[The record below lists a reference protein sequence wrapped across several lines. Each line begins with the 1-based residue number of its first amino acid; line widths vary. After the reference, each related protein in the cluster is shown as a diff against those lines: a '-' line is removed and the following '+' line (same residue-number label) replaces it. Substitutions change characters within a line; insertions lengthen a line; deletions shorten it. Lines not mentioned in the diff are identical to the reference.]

1 MLQQRNE
8 ICHGK
13 VLGKWSCD
21 GEISTP
27 NIHLVKGKHRDL
39 GVSSSNTRKYN
50 RIIIEQIICICRAH
64 MRVVKRRKTT
74 HFPCRVICRVC
85 TKQST
90 QKIAKILWMGQ
101 QNPKNQLRDV
111 VYPWLFDF
119 L

>member
-1 MLQQRNE
+1 MLIYQR
-8 ICHGK
+8 
-13 VLGKWSCD
+13 V
-21 GEISTP
+21 
-27 NIHLVKGKHRDL
+27 
-39 GVSSSNTRKYN
+39 
-50 RIIIEQIICICRAH
+50 IIEQIIYICRAH

-85 TKQST
+85 TKQLT

-119 L
+119 LPRWCWISQPPTVSSALSTKK